1 MKERDKA
8 LDLMKSMLVV
18 QMIIAHVTY
27 FFCKEGQMSPFGI
40 YTNLVAFSGFMFT
53 FGYVC
58 YKAYLTKDNINL
70 KRRLTKRFIIT
81 IIAYY
86 IFGVAYTVLIEKT
99 FDLDILI
106 KILSLQK
113 IAKYSEFLLS
123 FAFTYP
129 LIYIFSK
136 LSKKLTN
143 IHYLI
148 LALLSLAF
156 TFIDY
161 SFIKIPLIGVFIGT
175 SSFAAF
181 PIIQYSSYFLA
192 GEYLAKEDKVID
204 KTILG
209 ISILGFILF
218 IGYIFAFKDLPKRF
232 PPSLFW
238 IIGGYLFVYTY
249 FILSKYLANYF
260 KETNLILPIGTNS
273 LIYLVVSNLIIF
285 TCHNILSKLDITF
298 TGIYQSLILIVIVLL
313 SFTASYLCISILNK
327 LKSHQH

>member
-1 MKERDKA
+1 MKQRNKA
-8 LDLMKSMLVV
+8 LDLMKSILVV
-18 QMIIAHVTY
+18 QMIIAHITY
-27 FFCKEGQMSPFGI
+27 FFCKEGQVSLIGL
-40 YTNLVAFSGFMFT
+40 YTNLIVFSGFMFT

-58 YKAYLTKDNINL
+58 YKAYLAKDNINL
-70 KRRLTKRFIIT
+70 KERLIKRFIIT
-81 IIAYY
+81 IFAYY
-86 IFGVAYTVLIEKT
+86 ISGIAYTVLIEKT
-99 FDLDILI
+99 FDLNILI

-113 IAKYSEFLLS
+113 IPKYSEFLLS

-161 SFIKIPLIGVFIGT
+161 SLIKIPLIGVFIGT
-175 SSFAAF
+175 SSFASF
-181 PIIQYSSYFLA
+181 PVIQYSSYFLA

-249 FILSKYLANYF
+249 FILSENLVNLLKT
-260 KETNLILPIGTNS
+260 KLILSIGTNS

-285 TCHNILSKLDITF
+285 TCYNILSRLDITF
-298 TGIYQSLILIVIVLL
+298 TGIYQLILILTIFLL
-313 SFTASYLCISILNK
+313 CLTCSYLYINILNK
-327 LKSHQH
+327 LKSHHH